1 MKARLTT
8 TVFFAASLCCLLAG
22 CAKPCP
28 KNRLDITLAGPWLLY
43 QDFQFDAWGKKV
55 PVLIAIAPKGA
66 GAATTDMG
74 DKDKE
79 DHHDSQY
86 HHLPQISAGDGYY
99 IQDAGVYCLYFDD
112 KCAPKGPNS
121 LRSAGYFQVATL
133 PAAFHG
139 ENGKTIWDLI
149 DPTKVVAVILPM
161 PDSYSNAGVWK
172 ARFGTSLDTIRSG
185 HSSEREISIGLQ
197 LHYANGPTEFYLR
210 RCDVPATAENCRHK
224 LNNINHTN
232 LKNTGTLEVLMRA
245 PDNISACD
253 PHVRYAYK
261 MVLDLLGRDINPD
274 IGTIDPALSM
284 NADGTANYD
293 QAPYNCRE
301 APAANGG
308 VNALVTS
315 DQKATAAMPTT
326 LGVPTLLNLL
336 GDILRKANGHPD
348 IVVPVTT
355 AKALADDLD
364 PQFPRI
370 SQVQEIGA
378 LVRKARKKALEDPN
392 LSEADRADLIQK
404 MDEADETGG
413 TKNGSDCRAPILI
426 ITPNTG
432 T

>member
-261 MVLDLLGRDINPD
+261 MVLDLLGPGYQPRYRNHRSRPVDECGWHRQLRSGSLQLSGSPGGQRRRQCPCYFRPKGHCCDANN
-274 IGTIDPALSM
+274 IGGAHTP
-284 NADGTANYD
+284 
-293 QAPYNCRE
+293 Q
-301 APAANGG
+301 
-308 VNALVTS
+308 
-315 DQKATAAMPTT
+315 
-326 LGVPTLLNLL
+326 
-336 GDILRKANGHPD
+336 
-348 IVVPVTT
+348 
-355 AKALADDLD
+355 LAWRH
-364 PQFPRI
+364 FT
-370 SQVQEIGA
+370 
-378 LVRKARKKALEDPN
+378 K
-392 LSEADRADLIQK
+392 SEWP
-404 MDEADETGG
+404 
-413 TKNGSDCRAPILI
+413 S
-426 ITPNTG
+426 
-432 T
+432 